1 MPSIQADLFKV
12 LGVETRLKI
21 IDLLR
26 ERGSLGVKDISDSLG
41 ITPAAVSQHLK
52 LLKHAGL
59 VRNERKGYW
68 IPYELDARALEEC
81 GQVLSRFCTC
91 GCKERVGQRQ
101 DDSGTAEDKL
111 TVLRRWELEL
121 EKELNEIRKRIQ
133 EL

>member
-91 GCKERVGQRQ
+91 GCKERAGQRQ
-101 DDSGTAEDKL
+101 YSGAADDKL
-111 TVLRRWELEL
+111 AVLRRWELEL